1 MNFRGKAGEKDRT
14 SSIGEKTR
22 KEADEST
29 RSQREQILS
38 KASLADSQRILLD
51 LVGENSSAIV
61 N

>member
-1 MNFRGKAGEKDRT
+1 MNLRGKGRGEDRT

-29 RSQREQILS
+29 CSQHEQILS
-38 KASLADSQRILLD
+38 KASLADSQRIPLD